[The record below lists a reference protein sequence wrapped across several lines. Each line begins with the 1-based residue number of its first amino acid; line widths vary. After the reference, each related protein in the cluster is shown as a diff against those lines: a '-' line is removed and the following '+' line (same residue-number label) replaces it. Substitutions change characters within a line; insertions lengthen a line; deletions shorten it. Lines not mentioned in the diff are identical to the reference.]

1 MASQSPS
8 WTFLLL
14 SFLFLFS
21 SVVFFFLFGTLLS
34 FLLHSLLGGAVTYH
48 PIFYTLEL
56 KFLGEKVG
64 YFLASFSW

>member
-1 MASQSPS
+1 MWQVKVQVG
-8 WTFLLL
+8 
-14 SFLFLFS
+14 LFFFFPFFFS
-21 SVVFFFLFGTLLS
+21 SLPLVFLFGTLFS